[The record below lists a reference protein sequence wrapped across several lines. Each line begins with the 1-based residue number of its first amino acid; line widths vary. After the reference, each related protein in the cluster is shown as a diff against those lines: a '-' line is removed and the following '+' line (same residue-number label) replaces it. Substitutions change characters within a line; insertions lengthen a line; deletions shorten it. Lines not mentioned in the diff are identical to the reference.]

1 VSEIYACESSIQS
14 QISIELK
21 MKENMLSSHVRIA
34 VSLVYI
40 ISSSVAGIF
49 VPAILAQS
57 PGQAT
62 VIVKVTGLR
71 SEKGQVRIA
80 VFNSSEK

>member
-1 VSEIYACESSIQS
+1 
-14 QISIELK
+14 
-21 MKENMLSSHVRIA
+21 MLSSHVRIA

-40 ISSSVAGIF
+40 ISSSVAVIF

-57 PGQAT
+57 AGQAT

-71 SEKGQVRIA
+71 SEKGQVRNRCIQFVREMA
-80 VFNSSEK
+80 RRTTGILIDD